1 MGKETVFRMKLEPG
15 LGADFIPETDAAHR
29 SASQIMHEPVRKLV
43 QRQRGAGKYDE
54 FLRRKVD
61 AGRASMHAEVGHSND
76 LVEAM
81 FAARRAGGT
90 REV

>member
-1 MGKETVFRMKLEPG
+1 MGKEAVFRIGLESG
-15 LGADFIPETDAAHR
+15 LCADFMTETEAVHR
-29 SASQIMHEPVRKLV
+29 SASQITREPVRKFV
-43 QRQRGAGKYDE
+43 ERQRETREYDE

-81 FAARRAGGT
+81 FAARRARGT